1 MVCGNKGEE
10 YSLPVNRRSEFD
22 RIIADLNQFARPGT
36 SNTLYGGSALQDLP
50 GLHETHGNTLYFIG
64 SYQTI

>member
-1 MVCGNKGEE
+1 M
-10 YSLPVNRRSEFD
+10 NRRSEFD